1 MDKFLCL
8 YHVKLKRYFVE
19 SLGSPHYVKIIN
31 KFLFQGGINISEEQ
45 MLEYLNM
52 MTEFYIAY
60 IVNKNSFTSIDIT
73 HLDLDDTISSWISI
87 HEYTVQFATKF
98 NWTSY
103 LKFKD
108 KIDPAKNR

>member
-1 MDKFLCL
+1 
-8 YHVKLKRYFVE
+8 
-19 SLGSPHYVKIIN
+19 
-31 KFLFQGGINISEEQ
+31 

-60 IVNKNSFTSIDIT
+60 IVNKNNFTSIDTT
-73 HLDLDDTISSWISI
+73 HLDLDETVPSWVSI
-87 HEYTVQFATKF
+87 HENTVQFATKF